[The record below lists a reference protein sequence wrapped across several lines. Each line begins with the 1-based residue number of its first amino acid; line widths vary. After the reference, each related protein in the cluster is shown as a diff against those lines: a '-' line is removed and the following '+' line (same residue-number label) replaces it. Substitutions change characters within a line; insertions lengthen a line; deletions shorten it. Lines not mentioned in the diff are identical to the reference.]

1 MQRSA
6 VQKRVQ
12 AGWKNL
18 KGQNEQSAKISKQN
32 QLAKKSKGQKKNTQN
47 ENIKKFSKKSDN
59 RYKPINIKYKPKLV
73 AYCIAKASG
82 R

>member
-18 KGQNEQSAKISKQN
+18 KGQNDKARKLANKINQQRKAK
-32 QLAKKSKGQKKNTQN
+32 GKKNLQN

-59 RYKPINIKYKPKLV
+59 RYKPINIKYKPKLA

-82 R
+82 

>member
-32 QLAKKSKGQKKNTQN
+32 HLAKKSKGQTKNTQN

-59 RYKPINIKYKPKLV
+59 RYKPINIKYKPKLA

>member
-12 AGWKNL
+12 AGGENL

-32 QLAKKSKGQKKNTQN
+32 QLAKKSKGQKNLQN
-47 ENIKKFSKKSDN
+47 ENIKKFRKKVITDTS
-59 RYKPINIKYKPKLV
+59 L
-73 AYCIAKASG
+73 
-82 R
+82 